1 MKKILALILIL
12 VLSISA
18 LGEGLVPK
26 KEIILEPIPAPQG
39 DYTVYVSVTGDD
51 ANDGSESSPV
61 KSISRALELAAALI
75 HEGSVILS
83 FGDGEFPV
91 EETIVL
97 DETNTDGVNGHI
109 LSFVG
114 SGSTVLT
121 GGVKTGAWEPDG
133 QKNVWKTNLPGF
145 SVVNGL
151 YVDEKAQTLANQQ
164 VYGLFTAF
172 GGKSGIVNKNGER
185 FTDFMNY
192 NNAVPLESVFFTTR
206 DIYELDGPALEQ
218 DKDVF
223 LLMTQTF
230 MMQRFP
236 LASIVDN
243 DEFNFTLTFDQSA
256 LDLIDYAKMQDFDN
270 SMDFFYL
277 YNSRQF
283 MDMEGEYWFDKET
296 QTLYLYTMEDPN
308 GKDCVVTR
316 TEGLVTI
323 EGTQELLAGGVRF
336 DGISF
341 MYGTDST
348 YRTHAFK
355 QDQSDACSYAYTE
368 TEREQTGAKAIHYI
382 LPGQVY
388 LHYATD
394 VTFTDCSFK
403 CMDTGALQIVTYT
416 YDVTVDSCDF
426 SELGGSGIIC
436 GCINLDNGWGITD
449 KYDLPAQLKN
459 LYSIPKKTN
468 CTPANIRIS
477 NNDIRSCGN
486 LIVGA
491 NGIFMIY
498 GYGVDIVNN
507 TIENVSGTGISLG
520 WGWGNSR
527 NSGGNRGCGS
537 VNVVGNYVK
546 SPCMKITDCGGI
558 YTLGFF
564 VGDGCYIA
572 DNYVD
577 MKGAYDSSIP
587 GIYLDQGSQYVYV
600 TNNFVS
606 GSRMWLSERGLP
618 VSFDGSKYYV
628 NTIGS
633 DTMLDC
639 IIDGNFT
646 QKKRGTHLVY
656 ANYEWPSA
664 STVKG
669 ANFIVGEETVDS
681 KWQENEAIMA
691 IVNGAGCV
699 R

>member
-1 MKKILALILIL
+1 MKKVIALALILL
-12 VLSISA
+12 LSLSA
-18 LGEGLVPK
+18 LGEGLVPRK
-26 KEIILEPIPAPQG
+26 NIVLEPIAEPQG
-39 DYTVYVSVTGDD
+39 EYTVYVSVMGDD
-51 ANDGSESSPV
+51 NNDASEGAPV
-61 KSISRALELAAALI
+61 KSVKRALEVASELI
-75 HEGSVILS
+75 HEGSVIIS

-97 DETNTDGVNGHI
+97 NEANTDGANGHI
-109 LSFVG
+109 LTFAG
-114 SGSTVLT
+114 TGSTVLT
-121 GGVKTGAWEPDG
+121 GGVKIGVWEAAEE
-133 QKNVWKTNLPGF
+133 KNVWKTALPRF
-145 SVVNGL
+145 SLVNGL
-151 YVDEKAQTLANQQ
+151 YVDEKAQTLANQR
-164 VYGLFTAF
+164 VYGLFTEF

-192 NNAVPLESVFFTTR
+192 NKSVPLEKVSFTTR
-206 DIYELDGPALEQ
+206 DIYELDGKALEQ

-243 DEFNFTLTFDQSA
+243 DEFNFTLNFDQSA
-256 LDLIDYAKMQDFDN
+256 LDLIDYAKMQDFDV
-270 SMDFFYL
+270 SMDFYYL

-283 MDMEGEYWFDKET
+283 MDTEGEYWFDKET
-296 QTLYLYTMEDPN
+296 RTLYLYTKEDPN
-308 GKDCVVTR
+308 GKNCVVTQ

-323 EGTQELLAGGVRF
+323 EGKQELLAGGVCF

-348 YRTHAFK
+348 YLTHAFK
-355 QDQSDACSYAYTE
+355 QNQSDGCSYAYTQ
-368 TEREQTGAKAIHYI
+368 TEREQTGAKGTHYI

-394 VTFTDCSFK
+394 VTFTNCSFK
-403 CMDTGALQIVTYT
+403 CMDTGALQIYKYT

-426 SELGGSGIIC
+426 EQLGGSGIIC

-449 KYDLPAQLKN
+449 KYELPEQLEG
-459 LYSIPKKTN
+459 LYSIPPKTN

-498 GYGVDIVNN
+498 GYDVDIVNN

-520 WGWGNSR
+520 WGWGNKR
-527 NSGGNRGCGS
+527 NNNGNFGCGS
-537 VNVVGNYVK
+537 VNVTGNYIK
-546 SPCMKITDCGGI
+546 SPCTKITDCGGI

-564 VGDGCYIA
+564 MGDGCYIA
-572 DNYVD
+572 DNYID
-577 MKGAYDSSIP
+577 MKGAYDSSTA

-606 GSRMWLSERGLP
+606 GSRMWLSERALP
-618 VSFDGSKYYV
+618 VSFDGSRYYCPA
-628 NTIGS
+628 IGG

-639 IIDGNFT
+639 IVDGNFS
-646 QKKRGTHLVY
+646 QKKLGTHLVY

-669 ANFIVGEETVDS
+669 ANFIIGKETVDS

-691 IVNGAGCV
+691 IVNGSGCT